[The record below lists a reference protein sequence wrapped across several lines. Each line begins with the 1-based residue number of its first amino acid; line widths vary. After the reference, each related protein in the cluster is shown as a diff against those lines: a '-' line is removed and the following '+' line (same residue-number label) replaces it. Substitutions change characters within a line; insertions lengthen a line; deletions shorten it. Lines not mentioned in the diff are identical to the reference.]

1 MFPESHVTSTT
12 LRRSSTRH
20 TKLRLQLR
28 HRSRSILSNM
38 VEGMKWISFWNKL
51 GPIKFDPIHDE
62 QNQVLHSPHI
72 SFQGT
77 LIIAS
82 ISASPMLAPTIATPS
97 LKLLRDTFWVRSDMG
112 VKDKGIPQDTRQLSS
127 PSRAKLPV
135 KTRTQMTYVKNLWA
149 IRSYRQRKVRFEFP
163 HGVQGELTSKHILTH
178 CLAVKTMNS
187 GKSENPGKTSF
198 LDLRVFADIW
208 RFFADFW
215 RFFAGSFSC
224 FFC

>member
-1 MFPESHVTSTT
+1 
-12 LRRSSTRH
+12 
-20 TKLRLQLR
+20 
-28 HRSRSILSNM
+28 
-38 VEGMKWISFWNKL
+38 
-51 GPIKFDPIHDE
+51 
-62 QNQVLHSPHI
+62 
-72 SFQGT
+72 
-77 LIIAS
+77 
-82 ISASPMLAPTIATPS
+82 
-97 LKLLRDTFWVRSDMG
+97 MG

-198 LDLRVFADIW
+198 LDLRVLRIFDGFLRIFDGFLQVVLVV
-208 RFFADFW
+208 FFA
-215 RFFAGSFSC
+215 S
-224 FFC
+224 